1 MEILTN
7 KSLRSSTSSISLS
20 THYHFSQSFESSI
33 RRKSNISFHVKHL
46 IVPLA
51 VLTRLNYNKKGKGRK
66 KKFWEKS
73 LRNIYKKTTTTT
85 TKPNEKCCNAC
96 VKKLI
101 KRKTFLA
108 KNFIERKIQRLHDP
122 SFLSFPFSFKFFQ
135 ITFQTNSN

>member
-7 KSLRSSTSSISLS
+7 KSLRSSTSSIFLS

-73 LRNIYKKTTTTT
+73 LRNIYKKNNNNNNKTEW
-85 TKPNEKCCNAC
+85 KMLQRVRKKINQKENFSREKFHW
-96 VKKLI
+96 KKNSTI
-101 KRKTFLA
+101 TR
-108 KNFIERKIQRLHDP
+108 
-122 SFLSFPFSFKFFQ
+122 SFLSFFF
-135 ITFQTNSN
+135 FFF